1 MNSKQ
6 AMEEMKRQSEIL
18 RKRKEEEKAAKA
30 RQKRQAA
37 MAAKCSKQT
46 TGQRGIA
53 KKVCIDVNTSTGGC
67 SEAVVKQSSAR
78 QSKRSGSKDAAKTR
92 YTSHSSVGYQYRSM
106 CDLLSN

>member
-1 MNSKQ
+1 LKANSKQ
-6 AMEEMKRQSEIL
+6 AMEEMKRQREIL

-30 RQKRQAA
+30 KERQKRQAA

-78 QSKRSGSKDAAKTR
+78 QSKRSGSKDAPKTR
-92 YTSHSSVGYQYRSM
+92 CTSHSVGDQY
-106 CDLLSN
+106 

>member
-1 MNSKQ
+1 MKVNFKQ
-6 AMEEMKRQSEIL
+6 AMEEMKRQREIL
-18 RKRKEEEKAAKA
+18 RKRKEEEKAVKAKE
-30 RQKRQAA
+30 RQKRQPP

-78 QSKRSGSKDAAKTR
+78 QSKRSGSKDAPNTR
-92 YTSHSSVGYQYRSM
+92 CTSHSSVGDQ
-106 CDLLSN
+106 

>member
-1 MNSKQ
+1 MKANSKQ
-6 AMEEMKRQSEIL
+6 AMEEMKRQREIL

-30 RQKRQAA
+30 KERQKRQAA

-53 KKVCIDVNTSTGGC
+53 KKVCIDVNITTGGC

-78 QSKRSGSKDAAKTR
+78 QSKRSGSKDAPKNRCTC
-92 YTSHSSVGYQYRSM
+92 HSSVGDQY
-106 CDLLSN
+106 